1 MKKTPMLAI
10 GLMAFISGFSQK
22 TDSAEVYFQKGI
34 EEKTAKHFLLA
45 SKHFDKA
52 IQLNPQYKD
61 AYLENGYINLEMH
74 KTDNAKA
81 HFTKVYEIDP
91 NNAAAIKE
99 LMELCYNYRQF
110 AKARELAAKCTG
122 CQGSEKIMGM
132 SAYQQEDY
140 GIAIKVLTAYLAKN
154 PTDAEATY
162 TMARSYLDMEEYKT
176 AVPYYNKAIM
186 LDGEK
191 NTWMYELGLL
201 YFNNNDFKNAV
212 MFFNKAAEKGYPQSS
227 DFNENFGY
235 ANIYAGNFEA
245 GEKILLTILEKKPGN
260 KELLRDMA
268 EAYYNNKMYD
278 KSLGYCQ
285 QLMTMDMKDGK
296 ALYQA
301 GMCFQKKGQVDKGQ
315 KMCDQAIELDP
326 SLANMR
332 QKSMSAGL

>member
-1 MKKTPMLAI
+1 MKKTSMLAI
-10 GLMAFISGFSQK
+10 AIMAFTTSFSQK
-22 TDSAEVYFQKGI
+22 TDSAEIYFQKGI

-45 SKHFDKA
+45 SKNFDKA
-52 IQLNPQYKD
+52 IRFNPQYKE
-61 AYLENGYINLEMH
+61 AYLENGYVNLEMH
-74 KTDNAKA
+74 KTDDAKVN
-81 HFTKVYEIDP
+81 FTKVYELDP
-91 NNAAAIKE
+91 ANSAAIKE
-99 LMELCYNYRQF
+99 LMELSYNYRQF
-110 AKARELAAKCTG
+110 AKARELATKCTN
-122 CQGSEKIMGM
+122 CQGAEKIIGL
-132 SAYQQEDY
+132 SAYQQDDY
-140 GIAIKVLTAYLAKN
+140 GAAVKSLTAYLAKN

-201 YFNNNDFKNAV
+201 YFNNNDYKNAV
-212 MFFNKAAEKGYPQSS
+212 VFFNKAAEKGYPQSN
-227 DFNENFGY
+227 DFNENLGY

-245 GEKILLTILEKKPGN
+245 GEKVLLSILEKKPGN
-260 KELLRDMA
+260 KELLRDIA

-285 QLMTMDMKDGK
+285 QLMTMDIKDGK

-301 GMCFQKKGQVDKGQ
+301 GMCFQKKGQVEKGQ
-315 KMCDQAIELDP
+315 KMCDHAIELDP
-326 SLANMR
+326 SLAGMR